1 MAQWRRQPGR
11 MLGLAAVVCS
21 LLLVQKTS
29 ASPNNASSADLNP
42 RILYHNAGSLFAAA
56 LTGSSHIVKNLETL
70 YELRQLA
77 LEGSPAPTSSAH
89 VSRNSP
95 SSAPAQ
101 ETLCRFYRATPSPS
115 GTAHRCPVYGPA
127 SARFSPAPHC

>member
-42 RILYHNAGSLFAAA
+42 RVLYHNAGSLFAAVV
-56 LTGSSHIVKNLETL
+56 TGSSHIVKNLETL

-77 LEGSPAPTSSAH
+77 LEGSPAATSSGHAA
-89 VSRNSP
+89 RNSP
-95 SSAPAQ
+95 SSASAQ
-101 ETLCRFYRATPSPS
+101 ETFCNYHATPSPS
-115 GTAHRCPVYGPA
+115 GTVHHCPAYGPA

>member
-29 ASPNNASSADLNP
+29 ASPNNASSADLNQ

-77 LEGSPAPTSSAH
+77 LEGSPATSSGHA
-89 VSRNSP
+89 SRNSP
-95 SSAPAQ
+95 SSASAQ
-101 ETLCRFYRATPSPS
+101 ETFCNYHATPRPS

>member
-11 MLGLAAVVCS
+11 MLGLAAALFS

-29 ASPNNASSADLNP
+29 ASPTHASSAELTP
-42 RILYHNAGSLFAAA
+42 RILYHNAGSLVAAVV
-56 LTGSSHIVKNLETL
+56 TGSSHIVKNLETL

-77 LEGSPAPTSSAH
+77 LGASPAATSSVR
-89 VSRNSP
+89 VSLNSSP
-95 SSAPAQ
+95 SSSAQ
-101 ETLCRFYRATPSPS
+101 ETLCSYHAAPRPN
-115 GTAHRCPVYGPA
+115 GTEHRCPVYGPA

>member
-11 MLGLAAVVCS
+11 MLGLAAVACS

-29 ASPNNASSADLNP
+29 ASPPDASSADLNP
-42 RILYHNAGSLFAAA
+42 RMLYHNAGSLFAAVV
-56 LTGSSHIVKNLETL
+56 TGSSHIVKDLETL

-77 LEGSPAPTSSAH
+77 LEGSPAATSSVHAA
-89 VSRNSP
+89 RNSP
-95 SSAPAQ
+95 SSASAQ
-101 ETLCRFYRATPSPS
+101 ETFCNYHGTPSPS

>member
-77 LEGSPAPTSSAH
+77 LGASPAATSSAH
-89 VSRNSP
+89 VSLNS
-95 SSAPAQ
+95 SSRSSTQ
-101 ETLCRFYRATPSPS
+101 ETFCNYHSTPRPS